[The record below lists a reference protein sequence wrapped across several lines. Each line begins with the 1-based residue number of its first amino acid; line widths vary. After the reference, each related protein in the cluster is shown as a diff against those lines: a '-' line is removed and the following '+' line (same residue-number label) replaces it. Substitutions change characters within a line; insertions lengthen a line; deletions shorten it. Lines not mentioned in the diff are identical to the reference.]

1 LIIRKKVEIEKEK
14 LGNRIID
21 KEPGKKKGQTRQTL
35 AVSSALGSA

>member
-21 KEPGKKKGQTRQTL
+21 KEPGKKRDKQGRL
-35 AVSSALGSA
+35 